1 MKDWEIWPATR
12 YAKASCFRLPKSCA
26 RSKAGIIFVT
36 DIVWIPVVPAV
47 QIRARSRVSGH
58 LAEWPQQTILTQ
70 VDQAIVSFTQLR
82 VVWSVLVVVTSP
94 QPNSDKGK
102 FPDCVQP
109 G

>member
-1 MKDWEIWPATR
+1 
-12 YAKASCFRLPKSCA
+12 L
-26 RSKAGIIFVT
+26 
-36 DIVWIPVVPAV
+36 
-47 QIRARSRVSGH
+47 SGH